1 MLPPMDQ
8 AQALRRT
15 AWLESRGESRIRMA
29 DMIGVPRTFCRGE
42 TLLPTMTDPGIIEQR
57 AKRPIIGKHGMLI
70 VGLVGTH
77 KTHLLCARAVAACF
91 VGRDAM
97 VVGWSDLLLAVR
109 ATFKQDAFETERDVI
124 ETYAGYDYLGI
135 DDFGLGSAAAESTE
149 FTMRVAY
156 ELLNARYERGR
167 AGITDLTT
175 NLTPA
180 ELAGKF
186 DGRVMRRIS
195 EMCNTYPMDAKLK
208 PESVPEQPQPDTMPT
223 WQDKMKQEN
232 QKVAESSQRSI
243 ERLNALPAEELDR
256 LTELAIKNASQIAR
270 MAIDAGT
277 QDPLE
282 SPILRAA
289 VITELDK
296 TTSRETTTG
305 EIVEETM
312 RHGKIGHKTT

>member
-1 MLPPMDQ
+1 MTQ
-8 AQALRRT
+8 EQALRRT

-42 TLLPTMTDPGIIEQR
+42 TLLPTFTDPGIIEQR

-70 VGLVGTH
+70 AGPVGAH

-91 VGRDAM
+91 AGREAM

-124 ETYAGYDYLGI
+124 ETYAGFDYLGI
-135 DDFGLGSAAAESTE
+135 DDFGIGNAKSESTE

-156 ELLNARYERGR
+156 ELFNARYERGT
-167 AGITDLTT
+167 AAITDLTT
-175 NLTPA
+175 NLAPD
-180 ELAGKF
+180 EIESKF
-186 DGRVMRRIS
+186 DARIARRIGEITNVYVMDGSIKIGPIPPAPGSDTREHRESQGRTWS
-195 EMCNTYPMDAKLK
+195 EIDA
-208 PESVPEQPQPDTMPT
+208 SR
-223 WQDKMKQEN
+223 
-232 QKVAESSQRSI
+232 QRSI

-256 LTELAIKNASQIAR
+256 LTELAIKNATPIAR
-270 MAIDAGT
+270 LAIDAGT

-296 TTSRETTTG
+296 T
-305 EIVEETM
+305 
-312 RHGKIGHKTT
+312 K